1 MADPHEDQ
9 ELRALGMLEASLGVR
24 QRVVAEDLV
33 SKEAAQDNLR
43 NWLTVGRDIDQE
55 VSERRAARS
64 HTRHDIPRGLWI
76 ILMALLV
83 CAAGLCLALVL
94 NQGL

>member
-1 MADPHEDQ
+1 MAEPHEEQ

-33 SKEAAQDNLR
+33 SKEAAQENLR
-43 NWLTVGRDIDQE
+43 DWLTVGRDIDQD
-55 VSERRAARS
+55 VSEQRAARS
-64 HTRHDIPRGLWI
+64 RPRRDIPRGPWI
-76 ILMALLV
+76 LLMALLV

-94 NQGL
+94 TEGL